1 MIASLA
7 TIGFCLLQ
15 LEVRADWLHYR
26 GPTMNG
32 ISPEKG
38 WNAQF
43 PTQGPKVLWRASLG
57 IGTSSVTV
65 AGDRGYSMGNLNGKD
80 VVYCFDLKTGRVVW
94 RHEYPLALDP
104 NMFEGGPRSTPT
116 LDGGRVYTISHQ
128 GDLWCLDAATG
139 KKVWYK
145 HYQKDFGGRRPEWGY
160 AGSPTV
166 EGKMLLL
173 DVGGKGSSTVALDK
187 TNGNVIWKAGDDEA
201 GYGSPVVATIGGK
214 RMVVVFKASHLVGL
228 DAGTGR
234 ELWRTEWKTSY
245 DVNAATPVIVGDRIL
260 ISSGYNH
267 GAALYAINS
276 GKVSLVWSNKKL
288 RSHFN
293 SPVVVDGAIY
303 GIDGDAGGGNLVCL
317 DLATGEQKW
326 IEKSAKGGSLICAD
340 GKLIVLTEKGE
351 LIIADASPSGFHA
364 ISRASVLSKRCWV
377 QPTLVNGRLFVRN
390 NAGDLA
396 CLDLGAK

>member
-1 MIASLA
+1 
-7 TIGFCLLQ
+7 
-15 LEVRADWLHYR
+15 
-26 GPTMNG
+26 
-32 ISPEKG
+32 
-38 WNAQF
+38 
-43 PTQGPKVLWRASLG
+43 
-57 IGTSSVTV
+57 
-65 AGDRGYSMGNLNGKD
+65 
-80 VVYCFDLKTGRVVW
+80 
-94 RHEYPLALDP
+94 
-104 NMFEGGPRSTPT
+104 MFEGGPRSTPT

-214 RMVVVFKASHLVGL
+214 RSIVVFKASHLVGL
-228 DAGTGR
+228 DAATGR

-245 DVNAATPVIVGDRIL
+245 DVNAATPVIIGDRIL

-293 SPVVVDGAIY
+293 SPVVVDGEIY

>member
-7 TIGFCLLQ
+7 AIGFCVLQ
-15 LEVRADWLHYR
+15 LEARADWLHYR

-38 WNAQF
+38 WNSQF
-43 PTQGPKVLWRASLG
+43 PSGGPKVLWRENLG

-80 VVYCFDLKTGRVVW
+80 IVYCFDAKTGRVAW

-116 LDGGRVYTISHQ
+116 LDGGRVYSVSHQ

-173 DVGGKGSSTVALDK
+173 DAGGKGSSTVALDK

-201 GYGSPVVATIGGK
+201 GYGSPVAATIGGK
-214 RMVVVFKASHLVGL
+214 RTVVIFKASHLVGL
-228 DAGTGR
+228 DAATGR
-234 ELWRTEWKTSY
+234 EFWRTEWKTSY
-245 DVNAATPVIVGDRIL
+245 DVNAVTPVIVSDRIL

-267 GAALYAINS
+267 GAALYAVNG
-276 GKVSLVWSNKKL
+276 GKLSQVWTNKKL

-293 SPVVVDGAIY
+293 SPVVLQGAIY

-317 DLATGEQKW
+317 DLETGEQKW
-326 IEKSAKGGSLICAD
+326 IEKSAKGGSLISAD

-351 LIIADASPSGFHA
+351 LVIADASPSGFRA
-364 ISRASVLSKRCWV
+364 VSRASVLSKRCWV

-390 NAGDLA
+390 NAGDLH